1 MGAEGARLLCSISQ
15 AKDRDYLPKQY
26 LLILLFWLLISVHP
40 ELNLFRF
47 SFFIT
52 LEIINKLY
60 LFPVNYFIKNS
71 IDYVKQK
78 MRECFYESN

>member
-1 MGAEGARLLCSISQ
+1 MLNLSGKGQ
-15 AKDRDYLPKQY
+15 DYLPKQY

-78 MRECFYESN
+78 NEGVFL